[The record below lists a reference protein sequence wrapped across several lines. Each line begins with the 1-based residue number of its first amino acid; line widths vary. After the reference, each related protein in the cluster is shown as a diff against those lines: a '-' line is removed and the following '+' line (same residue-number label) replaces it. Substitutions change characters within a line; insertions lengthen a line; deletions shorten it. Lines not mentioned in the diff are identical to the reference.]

1 MRMEGEIDKAKFNEK
16 KEHIEKEKERLNN
29 MLLSYHIEEDLSEE
43 EMNEKLTIL
52 KYGLEQDF
60 NFSTHNIPDE
70 VIDAFVDQVIVYK
83 DCFVWKLKLF
93 DDTIQLTV
101 NGRKNNATV
110 SLVESPHV
118 SDGSTGSNRRK
129 IITAVRG

>member
-1 MRMEGEIDKAKFNEK
+1 
-16 KEHIEKEKERLNN
+16 

-70 VIDAFVDQVIVYK
+70 VIDAFVDQIIVYK

-93 DDTIQLTV
+93 DDTVRLTV

-118 SDGSTGSNRRK
+118 DNSSTGSYRW
-129 IITAVRG
+129 